1 MTIHNVLFCYKYATH
16 EPKTASGCPK
26 NKKFVV
32 TTVLDSELLHNT
44 EQTLESHGVPTE
56 I

>member
-1 MTIHNVLFCYKYATH
+1 MFYFVVNMLHMNQTQHLDVQ
-16 EPKTASGCPK
+16 K
-26 NKKFVV
+26 NKKFLVAC
-32 TTVLDSELLHNT
+32 VLDSELLHNT